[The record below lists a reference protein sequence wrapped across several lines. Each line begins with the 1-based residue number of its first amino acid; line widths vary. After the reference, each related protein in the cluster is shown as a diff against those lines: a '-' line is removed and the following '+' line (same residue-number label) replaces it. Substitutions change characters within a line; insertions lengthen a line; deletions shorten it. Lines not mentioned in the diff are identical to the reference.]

1 MAIGAPYNDDNG
13 GSSGHVRI
21 YGFGQS
27 NGCVVNTH
35 VTNNS
40 PILSAMDYSYASYQW
55 LDCNNNYGILVGED
69 DYQLNASSNGSY
81 AVEITYNNGC
91 VDTSSCYIVGN
102 IADTCSYTDSIIV
115 TTQIFD
121 TTDVFD
127 TTNVDVYDTTY
138 IQVYD
143 TLTTQV
149 YDTTDVFDTSYVSI
163 SVTDTLYIDILV
175 TGVNNVSNTITVY
188 PNPANDYVIID
199 NGNYSAMSSYTLKI
213 LNGLA
218 QEVFNSQ
225 ILVPQF
231 QIPVSLL
238 GSVGT
243 YYIQILDGSN
253 NLLETKQLILH

>member
-1 MAIGAPYNDDNG
+1 MAPLGQLGIDLDGEAVGDDSGESVSMNALGDRVAIGAPYNDDNG

-121 TTDVFD
+121 TIVFNDTIITNITDTITYND
-127 TTNVDVYDTTY
+127 TLITNITDTIIDTLNVYDT
-138 IQVYD
+138 V
-143 TLTTQV
+143 V
-149 YDTTDVFDTSYVSI
+149 
-163 SVTDTLYIDILV
+163 
-175 TGVNNVSNTITVY
+175 
-188 PNPANDYVIID
+188 
-199 NGNYSAMSSYTLKI
+199 
-213 LNGLA
+213 
-218 QEVFNSQ
+218 
-225 ILVPQF
+225 QF
-231 QIPVSLL
+231 Q
-238 GSVGT
+238 
-243 YYIQILDGSN
+243 
-253 NLLETKQLILH
+253 